1 MRNTATIVILSV
13 VATVLVL
20 GIVACITIKPFT
32 AIGLAPILAAI
43 SLIIR
48 AIRGR
53 TTNPYGR
60 SKQPPH
66 APANM
71 PAKRSQIPKH
81 STQHSSHTR
90 IANPT
95 EQPNE
100 EITPQGLDPQHPPDA
115 TPDGILA
122 PPDITDVA
130 QPIPTPAAPATNPRP
145 WYRRHRPRP
154 TQHRHL

>member
-13 VATVLVL
+13 VATVLVF
-20 GIVACITIKPFT
+20 GIAACITSKPFT

-53 TTNPYGR
+53 PTNPYGR
-60 SKQPPH
+60 FTQRRH
-66 APANM
+66 ARANM
-71 PAKRSQIPKH
+71 PAQPGQITKRPPQLSSRARIP
-81 STQHSSHTR
+81 S
-90 IANPT
+90 PT
-95 EQPNE
+95 ELPSE
-100 EITPQGLDPQHPPDA
+100 EITPQGLDPQHPPEV

-130 QPIPTPAAPATNPRP
+130 QSIPPPAPTTNPRRG
-145 WYRRHRPRP
+145 YRQHWPRP
-154 TQHRHL
+154 TQHRHR